1 MTIATARPQDVL
13 SPSDTAAVPDEV
25 ALAGLTELLVLRDHD
40 DRWWEA
46 LARRTDV
53 LALAMAAHDI
63 DPAGRCIAPASG
75 SAVGMAND
83 ARDRRLQAEHAEIA
97 RELADLRALLV
108 SARAEP
114 RGASLVLAE
123 TTEIIALVRGHN
135 RRARDTLAS
144 AP

>member
-97 RELADLRALLV
+97 RELADLRV
-108 SARAEP
+108 ARVGAGRP
-114 RGASLVLAE
+114 RASLVLAE
-123 TTEIIALVRGHN
+123 TIEIAWVRGHN
-135 RRARDTLAS
+135 QWHVTRWRRF
-144 AP
+144 